1 MKTSDILLLL
11 GGGAALVYFMTRPK
25 PEDNQGGGGSFDLS
39 GLSGL
44 LSGLGGGGPSII
56 TLPGASSGGFD
67 IGSITEQVKAGIDSI
82 TKAKEDAMDFY
93 KKTQGTISVVTDA
106 AEGAKGWY
114 DKTVAYVEAYTKE
127 HNTSEGPPVKDSP
140 LDLPKTAD
148 VLPGGGDTANSGAMA
163 EVRNLVGIKAGSAT
177 GFGIFAKFG
186 LPALIEAI
194 PKIGVKT
201 GLKFIPVAG
210 WAYTAADVAATIY
223 EGLSGKRI
231 AGPWLGE
238 MELSDTLGWT
248 KPTPERSTPMRPDGQ
263 AGVNQV
269 INNPGRPEAP
279 SSLPT
284 AAPGGLPGV
293 PEPKRFEGSLHGGY
307 GPI

>member
-1 MKTSDILLLL
+1 MKTSDTLLLI
-11 GGGAALVYFMTRPK
+11 GGGAALVYFMTRQT
-25 PEDNQGGGGSFDLS
+25 PENNQGGGGFDLS

-56 TLPGASSGGFD
+56 TLPGGGSSGGFD
-67 IGSITEQVKAGIDSI
+67 IGSITEQIKTGIDSI
-82 TKAKEDAMDFY
+82 TKAKNDAEDFY
-93 KKTQGTISVVTDA
+93 KKAQAGTALVGEA
-106 AEGAKGWY
+106 ADSAKGWY
-114 DKTVAYVEAYTKE
+114 DKAVALVDAWTKG
-127 HNTSEGPPVKDSP
+127 HNTSDGPPVKDSP
-140 LDLPKTAD
+140 LDLPKIAD
-148 VLPGGGDTANSGAMA
+148 VLPGGGDTTNSGAMA
-163 EVRNLVGIKAGSAT
+163 EVRNLVGIKAGAAT

-210 WAYTAADVAATIY
+210 WAYTAADIAATIY

-263 AGVNQV
+263 AGVEQV

-279 SSLPT
+279 TPLPT
-284 AAPGGLPGV
+284 TAPLGLPNV